1 MRRARVRIVTKA
13 VVARDVKM
21 VNDREQVG
29 APRPRA
35 IYVSPGDPWGS
46 PRGGQTAF
54 AKQALEAFGNRFAV
68 VSPAE
73 VDDIPLGRWTLG
85 DWKGEPIWRFNIGS
99 YAPKNKSRA
108 PMIPRRVVFRA
119 LIKKYLPEIYKIG
132 VKNIFCDSPELLGVL
147 RKYQWESFCYRFAGL
162 NNPVEVSRYERLRF
176 LGGWFHRRMLA
187 NLVELKP
194 DVLLAAADAETTE
207 RFMRDNETV
216 LRDLTITSFPTRFDP
231 NVFYPTDGLTER
243 RELEWEANYPRLLLI
258 GRLSWLKGWDLAL
271 NALAIL
277 KKTFPAPKLVF
288 VGDGEDRAKVEKRIL
303 ELGIQNEVQIEGF
316 LPPSEVR
323 RRLAAADLYLITS
336 LREGWSVAS
345 TEAMACGKRMVATE
359 VSGVSETV
367 VDGRNGFIV
376 RTRDSEAYARA
387 ILAALEIPTINNVNE
402 FSLKV
407 AERFSKERLRDDW
420 AERWKPLTE
429 E

>member
-1 MRRARVRIVTKA
+1 MI
-13 VVARDVKM
+13 
-21 VNDREQVG
+21 NEREQVD

-35 IYVSPGDPWGS
+35 IYISPGDPWGS

-73 VDDIPLGRWTLG
+73 VDDLPVGRWILG
-85 DWKGEPIWRFNIGS
+85 DWKGESIWRFNIGS

-108 PMIPRRVVFRA
+108 PLIPRRVVFRS

-147 RKYQWESFCYRFAGL
+147 KKYQWDSFCYRFAGL
-162 NNPVEVSRYERLRF
+162 NNPVEVSRYPRLRF

-187 NLVELKP
+187 NLVELRP
-194 DVLLAAADAETTE
+194 DALLAAADAETTE
-207 RFMRDNETV
+207 RFVRDNET
-216 LRDLTITSFPTRFDP
+216 LLGDLTITSFPTRFDP
-231 NVFYPTDGLTER
+231 SVFYPTDGLVER
-243 RELEWEANYPRLLLI
+243 RELGWEANYPRLLLI

-271 NALAIL
+271 DALVIL
-277 KKTFPAPKLVF
+277 KNFFQAPKLF
-288 VGDGEDRAKVEKRIL
+288 IVGDGEDRAKIEKRIL
-303 ELGIQNEVQIEGF
+303 ELEIQNEVQIEGF
-316 LPPSEVR
+316 QPPSEVR

-345 TEAMACGKRMVATE
+345 TEATACGKRIVATE

-367 VDGRNGFIV
+367 VDGKNGFVV
-376 RTRDSEAYARA
+376 RTREPEAYARA
-387 ILAALEIPTINNVNE
+387 ILDALELPTTNNVDE
-402 FSLKV
+402 FSLGIS
-407 AERFSKERLRDDW
+407 ERFSKERLREDW
-420 AERWKPLTE
+420 AERWKPLIEKQT
-429 E
+429 